1 MRSPSSSGGWALV
14 PRLAVD
20 EDDPRVRVL
29 EVDAS
34 VEPRVIVLCWHRDRH
49 RTASARR
56 FVELATD
63 LCAPY
68 AVAA

>member
-1 MRSPSSSGGWALV
+1 
-14 PRLAVD
+14 
-20 EDDPRVRVL
+20 VL

-56 FVELATD
+56 FVELPTE
-63 LCAPY
+63 LWAPC
-68 AVAA
+68 VLAA

>member
-56 FVELATD
+56 FVELPTE
-63 LCAPY
+63 LWAPC
-68 AVAA
+68 VLAA